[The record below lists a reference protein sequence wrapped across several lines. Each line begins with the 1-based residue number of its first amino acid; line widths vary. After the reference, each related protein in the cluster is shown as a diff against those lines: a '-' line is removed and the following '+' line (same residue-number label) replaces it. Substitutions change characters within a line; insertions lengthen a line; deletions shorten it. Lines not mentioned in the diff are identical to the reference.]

1 MASGRT
7 TGWRRRNIRKL
18 VNVNTYKVI
27 DTTDGGK
34 TLFSDVY
41 RASYHS
47 IHGAIEESLKVFIE
61 LGLQFVSA
69 NKKDKVKVFEM
80 GFGSGLNALLSFQ
93 YASLNGFEIEY
104 HGVEA
109 HPLPQETIR
118 ELNYAS
124 LFAAPWNS
132 NYQLLHSESWGQMH
146 EMTDCGK
153 WIKYPVKIQEF
164 NHDQHFNLIYFDA
177 FAPDC
182 QPELWTE
189 EIFTKMYSLLA
200 DGGVLTTYCAKGSFK
215 RTLKSVGFK
224 VESHPGPA
232 RKREITRALKI

>member
-1 MASGRT
+1 MET
-7 TGWRRRNIRKL
+7 
-18 VNVNTYKVI
+18 VKVI
-27 DTTDGGK
+27 NTTDGGK

-61 LGLQFVSA
+61 LGLQYVSER
-69 NKKDKVKVFEM
+69 KKGDLKIFEM

-93 YASLNGFEIEY
+93 YAAMNGFEIEY

-109 HPLPQETIR
+109 HPVPQEVIQ

-124 LFAAPWNS
+124 LFGDPWNT
-132 NYQLLHSESWGQMH
+132 NYQQLHKESWSKMH
-146 EMTDCGK
+146 TIMGAGK

-164 NHDQHFNLIYFDA
+164 NQAQHFDLIYFDA

-189 EIFTKMYSLLA
+189 EIFEKMHSLLE
-200 DGGVLTTYCAKGSFK
+200 DGGVLTTYCAKGSVK
-215 RTLKSVGFK
+215 RTLKAVGFK

-232 RKREITRALKI
+232 RKREITRAIKI